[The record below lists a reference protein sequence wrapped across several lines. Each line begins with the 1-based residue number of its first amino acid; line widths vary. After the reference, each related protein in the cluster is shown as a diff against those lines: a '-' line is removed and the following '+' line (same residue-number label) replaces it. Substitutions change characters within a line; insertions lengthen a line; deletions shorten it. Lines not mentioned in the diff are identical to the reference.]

1 MRNNNA
7 FLAHKQRTDEK
18 KNQPPSAQDAF
29 TKDVPR
35 PHKPGVR
42 LTEDQMAKFRIAL
55 AKNNEKAQQVL
66 ERAVEKYIE
75 DCR

>member
-7 FLAHKQRTDEK
+7 FLSHKQRVDEK
-18 KNQPPSAQDAF
+18 KNQPPTTQDAF
-29 TKDVPR
+29 TKDAPR

-42 LTEDQMAKFRIAL
+42 LTEEQMSQFRIAL

-75 DCR
+75 DSQ

>member
-1 MRNNNA
+1 MRNNNT
-7 FLAHKQRTDEK
+7 FISHKQRADEK
-18 KNQPPSAQDAF
+18 KMQPPTTQDAF

-35 PHKPGVR
+35 PHKPAVR
-42 LTEDQMAKFRIAL
+42 LTEEQMSQFRIAL

-75 DCR
+75 ECE